1 MESTDDIGFTVTQ
14 LFSMYPFLK
23 NYPENHFSDDYKPYL
38 NPDLKQNPVHV
49 ELMAEMDAELAKY
62 IAQRE
67 LTKFVFATKHVELM
81 AKMDAELAKY
91 KAQRELTKFVFA
103 SELFRVKNLDGIK
116 IHNSDAVRHN
126 IGIMPSNTGQV
137 FIEDACQ
144 EDENLEIEF
153 TMFLLPSFNICNECT
168 FPIGLYHHKCPS
180 FFDLERFLSRM
191 KLPIPAQDLIFYYP
205 CNGIKGNME
214 KLIQKT
220 LPITLHAM
228 NEFKN
233 KTLTILSVYDRY
245 ICWEK
250 SVPKFDMPNSD
261 IQIYFSHITPFP

>member
-1 MESTDDIGFTVTQ
+1 MESEDGIDFNVEEY
-14 LFSMYPFLK
+14 FSMYPFLK
-23 NYPENHFSDDYKPYL
+23 YYPENHFSDDYKQYL
-38 NPDLKQNPVHV
+38 NPDLKPNP
-49 ELMAEMDAELAKY
+49 
-62 IAQRE
+62 
-67 LTKFVFATKHVELM
+67 KHVELM

-91 KAQRELTKFVFA
+91 IAQRELTKFVFA

-126 IGIMPSNTGQV
+126 IEIMPSNTGQV

-153 TMFLLPSFNICNECT
+153 TMFLLPSFNICHECT
-168 FPIGLYHHKCPS
+168 FPIGSSHQCPS
-180 FFDLERFLSRM
+180 FIDLERFLNRM
-191 KLPIPAQDLIFYYP
+191 QLPIPAQDLITYYP

-220 LPITLHAM
+220 LLITLHVM

-233 KTLTILSVYDRY
+233 VTVGIYSVYDAR
-245 ICWEK
+245 WNK
-250 SVPKFDMPNSD
+250 SEPKFDVPNSD
-261 IQIYFSHITPFP
+261 KQIFFSYITPFL